1 MAELS
6 AQALLDSLP
15 SDAPG
20 GALRRERL
28 LAAHAELRQGYGLGS
43 STIATSPAQPHT
55 ISTTAAVAAV
65 AAAAAGGNGSTS
77 ERAPSTTLLGAVG
90 SVHVQYGED
99 GQRTRISSSV
109 AHSWWGGA
117 ALGGLQGVLKE
128 GRLDDASAHR
138 LTLQT
143 RTKV

>member
-55 ISTTAAVAAV
+55 ISTTAAV
-65 AAAAAGGNGSTS
+65 AAAGGNGSTS